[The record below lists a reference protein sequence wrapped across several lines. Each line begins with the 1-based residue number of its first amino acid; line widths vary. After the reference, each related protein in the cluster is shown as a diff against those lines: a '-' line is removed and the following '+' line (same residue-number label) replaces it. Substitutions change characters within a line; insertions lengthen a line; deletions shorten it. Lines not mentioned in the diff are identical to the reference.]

1 MATELATG
9 YRLRP
14 DMAGMRLSPD
24 EFDASSGTRGHRYEL
39 IQGVLVV
46 TPMPGRRERHP
57 NEELG
62 YLLRDYQEHHPQ
74 GKCLDL
80 SLPEETLSLGDNR
93 RRPDRVIWT
102 GLGRLPGEDELPS
115 IVVEFVSQGRQA
127 AHRDYVEKRDE
138 YAAHGIREYWIFD
151 AFRSRLTVW
160 QFEGDVR
167 RPGEYGPDA
176 VYQSPLLPP
185 GFDLPVGKIL
195 AIAQR
200 WAPVDDEE

>member
-1 MATELATG
+1 MATELATA

-14 DMAGMRLSPD
+14 DMAGMRLTPE

-46 TPMPGRRERHP
+46 TPMPGLRELDP
-57 NEELG
+57 NDHLG
-62 YLLRDYQEHHPQ
+62 FLLRTYRETHALGFH
-74 GKCLDL
+74 LDL
-80 SLPEETLSLGDNR
+80 TVAEMTIRLGDNR
-93 RRPDRVIWT
+93 RRPDRALGV

-176 VYQSPLLPP
+176 VYQSPLLP